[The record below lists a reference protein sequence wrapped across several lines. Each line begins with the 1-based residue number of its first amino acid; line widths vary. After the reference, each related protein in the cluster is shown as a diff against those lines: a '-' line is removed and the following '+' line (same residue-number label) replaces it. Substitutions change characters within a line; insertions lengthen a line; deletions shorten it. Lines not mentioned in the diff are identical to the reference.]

1 MRRLVRV
8 ERKKSASWAE
18 TLSTLTADGIWT
30 TIRSYLG
37 IGRRWRQPPI
47 TDADGLRQFLETR
60 ASFVAQTSLYGYVRT
75 RAGMRYPELFDDDG
89 FVVSLNVAKWQIWLS
104 CLSDI
109 AVHAGGRL
117 AAGRVATEPE
127 VGRLIQRLVAEI
139 LERTGIP
146 QDAGPAFAES
156 ARVVQERIAACDWAA
171 VGDAE
176 VAFTESPPSLVRWA
190 PIVDE
195 LKQLDEPIVL
205 NSVRFRWQEVRRDL
219 AQALD
224 AAAVLGATAA
234 PEAGAASPPVEPSP
248 AVSR

>member
-1 MRRLVRV
+1 MRRVVRV
-8 ERKKSASWAE
+8 ERKKSTSWAE
-18 TLSTLTADGIWT
+18 TLSTLTADGLWT

-37 IGRRWRQPPI
+37 IGRRWRQEPI
-47 TDADGLRQFLETR
+47 VDAAGLRSFLETR

-89 FVVSLNVAKWQIWLS
+89 FVVSLNIAKWQIWLA

-109 AVHAGGRL
+109 AVHAGGRVAGGQ
-117 AAGRVATEPE
+117 AAAAPE
-127 VGRLIQRLVAEI
+127 IGRLMQRVVADI
-139 LERTGIP
+139 LAGTGIP
-146 QDAGPAFAES
+146 SDAGPDFAAS
-156 ARVVQERIAACDWAA
+156 ARLVLERIAACDWAA

-176 VAFTESPPSLVRWA
+176 AAFTESPPALVRWA

-219 AQALD
+219 AEALD
-224 AAAVLGATAA
+224 AGAVLVAA
-234 PEAGAASPPVEPSP
+234 AEPGP

>member
-8 ERKKSASWAE
+8 ERKKSTSWAE
-18 TLSTLTADGIWT
+18 RLSTLTADGIWT

-37 IGRRWRQPPI
+37 IGRRWRQEPI
-47 TDADGLRQFLETR
+47 VDAAGLRQFLETR

-89 FVVSLNVAKWQIWLS
+89 FVVSLNLAKWQIWLA

-117 AAGRVATEPE
+117 AGGRPAAAPE
-127 VGRLIQRLVAEI
+127 VGRLMQRLVAEI
-139 LERTGIP
+139 LADTGIP
-146 QDAGPAFAES
+146 ADAGPQFAES
-156 ARVVQERIAACDWAA
+156 ARLVLERVAACDWAA

-176 VAFTESPPSLVRWA
+176 AAFTESPPSLVRWA

-205 NSVRFRWQEVRRDL
+205 NSVRFRWQQVRRDL
-219 AQALD
+219 EGALD
-224 AAAVLGATAA
+224 ADAVLGGGA
-234 PEAGAASPPVEPSP
+234 PAGAGEPAP
-248 AVSR
+248 AAG

>member
-1 MRRLVRV
+1 MRRVVRV

-18 TLSTLTADGIWT
+18 TLSTLTADGLWT

-37 IGRRWRQPPI
+37 IGRRWRQEPI
-47 TDADGLRQFLETR
+47 VDPAGLRSFIETR

-89 FVVSLNVAKWQIWLS
+89 FVVSLNVAKWQVWLA

-109 AVHAGGRL
+109 AVYAGGRL
-117 AAGRVATEPE
+117 ADGQAAAAPA
-127 VGRLIQRLVAEI
+127 VGRLVQRMVSDI
-139 LERTGIP
+139 LADTGIP
-146 QDAGPAFAES
+146 SDAGPDFAD
-156 ARVVQERIAACDWAA
+156 ATRLVLERIAACYWVE

-176 VAFTESPPSLVRWA
+176 AAFTDSPPALVRWA

-224 AAAVLGATAA
+224 AAAVLGAAA
-234 PEAGAASPPVEPSP
+234 EPGP
-248 AVSR
+248 TVSR